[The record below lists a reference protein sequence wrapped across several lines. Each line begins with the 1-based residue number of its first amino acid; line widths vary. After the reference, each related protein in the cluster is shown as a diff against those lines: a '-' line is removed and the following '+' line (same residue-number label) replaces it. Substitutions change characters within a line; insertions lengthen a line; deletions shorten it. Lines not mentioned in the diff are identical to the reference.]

1 MTICNFSGFLKI
13 TNWILRIRIFFR
25 IFEILPP
32 FSGKNDSFTS
42 TSTASLFSFLPS
54 KPVVQKPSEAE
65 IQKKKAEDLKLRQE
79 KEEEAQKRREE
90 LQKAK
95 LEEKKLQREA
105 RTKRVLEA
113 RQVCAP
119 LRSF

>member
-1 MTICNFSGFLKI
+1 M
-13 TNWILRIRIFFR
+13 
-25 IFEILPP
+25 
-32 FSGKNDSFTS
+32 
-42 TSTASLFSFLPS
+42 
-54 KPVVQKPSEAE
+54 QKPNEAE

-113 RQVCAP
+113 RQVSAP
-119 LRSF
+119 LRSFSDYILGISFNNALQLSLYLRSFLG